1 MRGQLPIGAVLA
13 GYRIIE
19 LIGEGSG
26 GAVYLAE
33 LQETGE
39 RVALKVLADE
49 LARDDR
55 FRRRFLRESTIAAGL
70 RHPRI
75 VPILDFGEA
84 GDGLYLAMRHIEGAD
99 LRELLARDG
108 PLDPQEA
115 LRLVAQVG
123 EALDEAH
130 ARGLV
135 HRDVKPANI
144 LVDRD
149 RAAYLGDFGLAKHAS
164 SPSSLTGEQS
174 FVGTI
179 AYVAPEQIKG
189 EQVDGRADVYAL
201 TCVLYEAL
209 TGRTP
214 FERESELAVLFAHL
228 HEQAPRASDVRSELP
243 PALDRVLRTGTAKE
257 PKERYASCAELV
269 AAARGALAGERGSRT
284 PVRARTLALA
294 GIVFAAAGVGLVVA
308 LGGGGEPAPPAP
320 VHRLAVGGDGFALV
334 DARTQTVAARV
345 RLPGVPA
352 DVVFDERS
360 AWALLG
366 DEQNVAQID
375 LRRRAIVRTVKLPFP
390 AGGIAIGDGA
400 VFVTERGGAPR
411 VARISTRTGKVAAQ
425 WTIETRG
432 VRSSDPSGIAAGA
445 GSVWL
450 ARGAEVVRV
459 DAATGRVQHRF
470 GLTVTATLLQFA
482 GGDLWAASSENGTV
496 EKIDPAVDRIVAT
509 ARLHGWLS
517 AMVVAGGSVWV
528 TEVPDDVV
536 VRLNV
541 DDASVEGQARGA
553 GGAESLAAAPG
564 AVFVAGSRER
574 ALARLDIGT
583 GRRTTIALAGSPRLV
598 RYHDGLFWTAATP
611 QPALPAAAS
620 GPQLRVAVTV
630 EDLALDPASGVDPVA
645 AQLHYATC
653 MKLVNYPDAPGA
665 AGQRLRPEAAAALP
679 ARSADGRTYTFRIR
693 SGLRFSPPS
702 GAPVDAAA
710 FKQTIERTISP
721 ALGSDSQGLAT
732 LSDVVGAEAYSRG
745 RATDVRGIVASG
757 SELSITTSAPSGDLV
772 SRLAMPIFCAVPAG
786 TPAPGHTTG
795 PIPSAGPYY
804 VRAQLADRVLLDRN
818 PNYRGPRPRR
828 PARIVYLTG
837 VPAAKAVA
845 LADGGQAD
853 VVPWD
858 FDPHSPVAPSGAL
871 ARTAKDGRYN
881 AVAAPGVDLLAFNT
895 RRTLFRDA
903 RLRRAVNYAL
913 DRPALA
919 GIFGE
924 AVSDRYVPPAVPGAS
939 RSAVYPLSGP
949 DLVRARALAG
959 HGPARTA
966 RLYFCGDPANLRT
979 ARTVRANLRPIG
991 LRVVIVQSLGCLSGP
1006 DPKAKT
1012 ADLLLVTRSTQL
1024 LDPEPFLQAAI
1035 GNQRSFGAA
1044 GPPAT
1049 WTSHVYRDRLAA
1061 AALQTGD
1068 ARLAAMRQI
1077 EDDMLRTD
1085 APYAAYGSFT
1095 AGEYLSA
1102 RSSCRVIQGA
1112 YGVVDLAAL
1121 CARS

>member
-1 MRGQLPIGAVLA
+1 MRGQLPIGSVLA

-19 LIGEGSG
+19 LIGEGAG

-33 LQETGE
+33 QDERGE

-49 LARDDR
+49 LAHNDR
-55 FRRRFLRESTIAAGL
+55 FRQRFLRESTIAAGL
-70 RHPRI
+70 RHPH
-75 VPILDFGEA
+75 VVGILDFGEA
-84 GDGLYLAMRHIEGAD
+84 DGGVYLAMRHIEGAD
-99 LRELLARDG
+99 LRELLGRDG
-108 PLDPQEA
+108 PLDPEEA

-149 RAAYLGDFGLAKHAS
+149 GAAYLGDFGLAKHAS

-189 EQVDGRADVYAL
+189 EQLDGRADVYAL
-201 TCVLYEAL
+201 TCVLYEAV

-228 HEQAPRASDVRSELP
+228 HEQAPRASDVRPELP
-243 PALDRVLRTGTAKE
+243 PGLDHVLRTGTAKE

-269 AAARGALAGERGSRT
+269 AAARGALAGERGPRT
-284 PVRARTLALA
+284 RVRARTVALA
-294 GIVFAAAGVGLVVA
+294 GVVLAAAGAGLILA
-308 LGGGGEPAPPAP
+308 IGGREESAAP

-334 DARTQTVAARV
+334 NARTRTVAARV
-345 RLPGVPA
+345 RLPGVPS

-366 DEQNVAQID
+366 DQQKVAQVD
-375 LRRRAIVRTVKLPFP
+375 LRRRAVVRTVKLPFP
-390 AGGIAIGDGA
+390 AGGIAIGAGA
-400 VFVTERGGAPR
+400 VFVTERGGAPG
-411 VARISTRTGKVAAQ
+411 VARISTRTGKVAAR
-425 WTIETRG
+425 WSIETHG

-470 GLTVTATLLQFA
+470 PLTITATLLQFA
-482 GGDLWAASSENGTV
+482 GGDLWAASSENGIV
-496 EKIDPAVDRIVAT
+496 EKIDAAVDRIVAT

-517 AMVVAGGSVWV
+517 AMIVAGGSVWV
-528 TEVPDDVV
+528 TEVPNDVV

-541 DDASVEGQARGA
+541 DDASVEGQARSA

-574 ALARLDIGT
+574 ALARLDVGS

-598 RYHDGLFWTAATP
+598 RYHDGLLWTAATP
-611 QPALPAAAS
+611 EPALPAAAS
-620 GPQLRVAVTV
+620 GPQVRVAVAA
-630 EDLALDPASGVDPVA
+630 EDLTLDPASGVDPTA

-679 ARSADGRTYTFRIR
+679 ARSADGRTYSFRIR
-693 SGLRFSPPS
+693 GGLRFSPPS
-702 GAPVDAAA
+702 VAPVNAAA
-710 FKQTIERTISP
+710 WKRSLERTISP
-721 ALGSDSQGLAT
+721 ALGPDSQGLAM
-732 LSDVVGAEAYSRG
+732 LSDVVGAEAYFRG
-745 RATDVRGIVASG
+745 RAKDVRGIVAHG
-757 SELSITTSAPSGDLV
+757 SELSITTSVPSGDLA
-772 SRLAMPIFCAVPAG
+772 SRLATPIFCAVPAG
-786 TPAPGHTTG
+786 TPDPGHTTG

-804 VRAQLADRVLLDRN
+804 VRAQLADRLVLDRN

-858 FDPHSPVAPSGAL
+858 FDLHGPVAPGGAL
-871 ARTAKDGRYN
+871 ARRANGGRYN
-881 AVAAPGVDLLAFNT
+881 AVAAPGVDLIAFNT
-895 RRTLFRDA
+895 RRPLFRDA

-919 GIFGE
+919 GIYGE

-939 RSAVYPLSGP
+939 ESAAYPLSGP
-949 DLVRARALAG
+949 DLARARALAG
-959 HGPARTA
+959 RGPARTA
-966 RLYFCGDPANLRT
+966 RLHFCGDPVNLRI

-991 LRVVIVQSLGCLSGP
+991 IHVVIVQSLGCLSGP

-1012 ADLLLVTRSTQL
+1012 ADLLLITRATQL

-1035 GNQRSFGAA
+1035 GNDRSFGAA
-1044 GPPAT
+1044 GLPTT
-1049 WTSHVYRDRLAA
+1049 WTDRAYRDRLAA
-1061 AALQTGD
+1061 AALLTGE

-1077 EDDMLRTD
+1077 EDDMLRKD
-1085 APYAAYGSFT
+1085 APYAAFASFT
-1095 AGEYLSA
+1095 SGEYFSA

-1121 CARS
+1121 CVRSG

>member
-1 MRGQLPIGAVLA
+1 MRGQLPIGSVLA

-19 LIGEGSG
+19 LIGEGAG

-33 LQETGE
+33 QEETGE
-39 RVALKVLADE
+39 RVALKVLADQP
-49 LARDDR
+49 AHDDR
-55 FRRRFLRESTIAAGL
+55 FRQRFLRESTIAAGL
-70 RHPRI
+70 RHPH
-75 VPILDFGEA
+75 VVGILDFGEA
-84 GDGLYLAMRHIEGAD
+84 DGGVYLAMRHIEGAD
-99 LRELLARDG
+99 LRELLVRDG
-108 PLDPQEA
+108 PLGPEEA

-144 LVDRD
+144 LVDPD
-149 RAAYLGDFGLAKHAS
+149 GAAYLGDFGLAKHAS

-228 HEQAPRASDVRSELP
+228 HEQAPRASDVRPELP
-243 PALDRVLRTGTAKE
+243 PGLDHVLRTGTAKE
-257 PKERYASCAELV
+257 PKERYASCTELV
-269 AAARGALAGERGSRT
+269 AAARGALAGERRPRT
-284 PVRARTLALA
+284 PVRARTVALA
-294 GIVFAAAGVGLVVA
+294 GVVLAAAIAGLIVA
-308 LGGGGEPAPPAP
+308 IGGEGEPAAP
-320 VHRLAVGGDGFALV
+320 VHRLAVVGNGLALV
-334 DARTQTVAARV
+334 NARTHTVAAQV
-345 RLPGVPA
+345 RLPGVPS
-352 DVVFDERS
+352 DVVFDKRS

-366 DEQNVAQID
+366 DQQKVAQVD
-375 LRRRAIVRTVKLPFP
+375 LRRRAVVRTVKLPFP

-400 VFVTERGGAPR
+400 VFVTERGGAPG
-411 VARISTRTGKVAAQ
+411 VARISTRTGKVAAH
-425 WTIETRG
+425 WTIETHG
-432 VRSSDPSGIAAGA
+432 VRSSEPSGIAAGA

-450 ARGAEVVRV
+450 ARGPEVVRV
-459 DAATGRVQHRF
+459 DADTGRVQHRF
-470 GLTVTATLLQFA
+470 PLTITATLLQFA

-517 AMVVAGGSVWV
+517 AMTVAGGSVWV
-528 TEVPDDVV
+528 TEVPNDVV

-541 DDASVEGQARGA
+541 DDASVEGQTRGA

-564 AVFVAGSRER
+564 AVFVAGSRQR
-574 ALARLDIGT
+574 ALAQLDIGS

-598 RYHDGLFWTAATP
+598 RYHDGLLWTAATP
-611 QPALPAAAS
+611 EPALPAAAS
-620 GPQLRVAVTV
+620 GAQVRVAVAA
-630 EDLALDPASGVDPVA
+630 EDLTLDPASGVDPIA
-645 AQLHYATC
+645 AQLYYATC
-653 MKLVNYPDAPGA
+653 MKLVDYPDASGA
-665 AGQRLRPEAAAALP
+665 AGQQLRPEAAAALP
-679 ARSADGRTYTFRIR
+679 TRSADGRTYSFRIR
-693 SGLRFSPPS
+693 GGLRFSPPS
-702 GAPVDAAA
+702 GAPVNAVA
-710 FKQTIERTISP
+710 FKRTLERTISP
-721 ALGSDSQGLAT
+721 ALGRDSQGLAM
-732 LSDVVGAEAYSRG
+732 LSIVVGAEAYNRG
-745 RATDVRGIVASG
+745 HAKDVRGIVAHG
-757 SELSITTSAPSGDLV
+757 SELSITTSAPAGDLAA
-772 SRLAMPIFCAVPAG
+772 RLATPIFCAVPAG

-804 VRAQLADRVLLDRN
+804 VRAQLADRLVLDRN

-837 VPAAKAVA
+837 VPSAKAVA

-858 FDPHSPVAPSGAL
+858 FDAHGPVAPGGAL
-871 ARTAKDGRYN
+871 ARRAKGGRYN
-881 AVAAPGVDLLAFNT
+881 AVAAPGVDLVAFNT

-924 AVSDRYVPPAVPGAS
+924 AVSDRYTPPAVPGAS

-959 HGPARTA
+959 RGPARTA
-966 RLYFCGDPANLRT
+966 RLYFCGEPVNLRI

-991 LRVVIVQSLGCLSGP
+991 IHVVIVQSLGCLSGP
-1006 DPKAKT
+1006 DPKVKT
-1012 ADLLLVTRSTQL
+1012 ADLLLVTRATQL

-1035 GNQRSFGAA
+1035 GNQRSLGS
-1044 GPPAT
+1044 GLPTT
-1049 WTSHVYRDRLAA
+1049 WTDRVYRDRVAA
-1061 AALQTGD
+1061 AALLTGE

-1077 EDDMLRTD
+1077 EDDMLRKA
-1085 APYAAYGSFT
+1085 APYAAFGSFT
-1095 AGEYLSA
+1095 SGEYLSA
-1102 RSSCRVIQGA
+1102 RSSCRLIQGA

-1121 CARS
+1121 CVRPG

>member
-1 MRGQLPIGAVLA
+1 MRGQLPIGSVLA

-19 LIGEGSG
+19 LIGEGGG

-33 LQETGE
+33 QEDRGD

-49 LARDDR
+49 LAHDDR

-70 RHPRI
+70 RHPHV

-84 GDGLYLAMRHIEGAD
+84 DGGVYLAMRHIEGAD
-99 LRELLARDG
+99 LRELLGRDG
-108 PLDPQEA
+108 PLDPEDA

-144 LVDRD
+144 LVDREG
-149 RAAYLGDFGLAKHAS
+149 AAYLGDFGLAKHAS
-164 SPSSLTGEQS
+164 SPSSLTGEPS

-228 HEQAPRASDVRSELP
+228 HEQAPRASDVRPELP
-243 PALDRVLRTGTAKE
+243 HGLDHVLRAGTAKE
-257 PKERYASCAELV
+257 PKERYASCAELM
-269 AAARGALAGERGSRT
+269 AAARGALAGERGPRT
-284 PVRARTLALA
+284 RVRARTVALA
-294 GIVFAAAGVGLVVA
+294 GVALAAAAAGLIVA
-308 LGGGGEPAPPAP
+308 IGGGDEPAAP

-334 DARTQTVAARV
+334 DARTRTVAARV
-345 RLPGVPA
+345 GLPGVPS
-352 DVVFDERS
+352 DVVFDKRS

-366 DEQNVAQID
+366 DQQKVAQVD
-375 LRRRAIVRTVKLPFP
+375 LQRRAVLRTMTLPFP
-390 AGGIAIGDGA
+390 AGGIAIGGGA
-400 VFVTERGGAPR
+400 VFVTERGGAPG
-411 VARISTRTGKVAAQ
+411 VARISTRTGKITAR
-425 WTIETRG
+425 WTVETHG
-432 VRSSDPSGIAAGA
+432 VGSSEPSGIAAGA

-459 DAATGRVQHRF
+459 DAESGRVQHRF
-470 GLTVTATLLQFA
+470 PLTITASLLQFA

-496 EKIDPAVDRIVAT
+496 EKIDPALDRIVAT

-517 AMVVAGGSVWV
+517 AMTVAGGSVWV
-528 TEVPDDVV
+528 TAVPDDVV
-536 VRLNV
+536 FRLNV
-541 DDASVEGQARGA
+541 DDASVEGQTRGA
-553 GGAESLAAAPG
+553 GGAESMTAAPG

-574 ALARLDIGT
+574 ALARLDIGP
-583 GRRTTIALAGSPRLV
+583 GRRTTIALAGSPQLV
-598 RYHDGLFWTAATP
+598 RYHDGLLWTAATP
-611 QPALPAAAS
+611 EPALPAAAS
-620 GPQLRVAVTV
+620 GPQVRVAVAA
-630 EDLALDPASGVDPVA
+630 EDVTLDPASGLDPIA

-653 MKLVNYPDAPGA
+653 LKLVNYPDAAGA
-665 AGQRLRPEAAAALP
+665 AGKQLRPEAATALP
-679 ARSADGRTYTFRIR
+679 TRSADGRTYTFQIR
-693 SGLRFSPPS
+693 GGLRFSPPS
-702 GAPVDAAA
+702 AAPVNAVA
-710 FKQTIERTISP
+710 FKRTLERTISP
-721 ALGSDSQGLAT
+721 ALGSDSQGLAM
-732 LSDVVGAEAYSRG
+732 LSDVVGAEAYNRG
-745 RATDVRGIVASG
+745 RAKDVRGIVARG
-757 SELSITTSAPSGDLV
+757 SELSITTRVPSGDLP
-772 SRLAMPIFCAVPAG
+772 SRLAVPVFCAVPAG

-804 VRAQLADRVLLDRN
+804 VRAQLADRLVLDRN

-837 VPAAKAVA
+837 VPSAKAVA

-858 FDPHSPVAPSGAL
+858 YDPHDAVAPGGPL
-871 ARTAKDGRYN
+871 ARRAKAGRYN

-895 RRTLFRDA
+895 RRPLFRDA

-924 AVSDRYVPPAVPGAS
+924 AVSDRYVPPAVPDAS

-959 HGPARTA
+959 RGPARTA
-966 RLYFCGDPANLRT
+966 RLYFCGDPANLRI

-991 LRVVIVQSLGCLSGP
+991 LQVVIVQSLGCLSGP
-1006 DPKAKT
+1006 DPKART
-1012 ADLLLVTRSTQL
+1012 ADLLLITRSSQL
-1024 LDPEPFLQAAI
+1024 LDPEVFLQAAI
-1035 GNQRSFGAA
+1035 GNHRAFGA
-1044 GPPAT
+1044 GGGPAT
-1049 WTSHVYRDRLAA
+1049 WSDRVFRDRLAA
-1061 AALQTGD
+1061 AALLSRN

-1077 EDDMLRTD
+1077 EDDMLRNA

-1095 AGEYLSA
+1095 SGEYLSA

-1121 CARS
+1121 CVRPG